1 MGKRR
6 KPGNI
11 NPYKRKKKGN
21 TQYFNREKEINRLLN
36 VFITRLFNPN
46 YDIRPFLYPW
56 SNSNN

>member
-21 TQYFNREKEINRLLN
+21 TQYFNREKEINRLLKDRKS
-36 VFITRLFNPN
+36 VV
-46 YDIRPFLYPW
+46 
-56 SNSNN
+56 